1 MFLNALR
8 TAFPQFA
15 QRDRNGGGYS
25 QQDAEEAWSQIV
37 NQLRAKLTIT
47 DGAGEGATQTSF
59 VDKYFA
65 GQFES
70 ALECDDPAAK
80 EAGEQPTNSSDV
92 FFKLDCHI
100 GKEINHLQDGIMA
113 GLQEQIEKQSPVLD
127 RNALYTKKS
136 KIARLPK
143 YLTVHFVRF
152 FWKRDTQKKAKI
164 MRKVTFPAELDIV
177 EFCTETLQKQVIPIR
192 DKVREI
198 RKDEIDIERSRKRQK
213 LNKVHEEEQSKE
225 EKKAGSQKEPMQ
237 KKKEA
242 QEASEGKGK
251 TNDKDGDTNME
262 ENFKTDAEYEAEKLE
277 AIASAKKELY
287 ELIKQNG
294 SPDSG
299 TNQSGL
305 YELRGVITHQGASAD
320 SGHYTAYVKK
330 QARSDN
336 SQAGSKRREDEED
349 DGKWWW
355 FNDDKVTEVEAE
367 KIETLSGGGK
377 YFWPALV

>member
-1 MFLNALR
+1 
-8 TAFPQFA
+8 
-15 QRDRNGGGYS
+15 
-25 QQDAEEAWSQIV
+25 
-37 NQLRAKLTIT
+37 
-47 DGAGEGATQTSF
+47 
-59 VDKYFA
+59 
-65 GQFES
+65 
-70 ALECDDPAAK
+70 
-80 EAGEQPTNSSDV
+80 
-92 FFKLDCHI
+92 
-100 GKEINHLQDGIMA
+100 
-113 GLQEQIEKQSPVLD
+113 
-127 RNALYTKKS
+127 
-136 KIARLPK
+136 
-143 YLTVHFVRF
+143 
-152 FWKRDTQKKAKI
+152 
-164 MRKVTFPAELDIV
+164 
-177 EFCTETLQKQVIPIR
+177 
-192 DKVREI
+192 
-198 RKDEIDIERSRKRQK
+198 
-213 LNKVHEEEQSKE
+213 
-225 EKKAGSQKEPMQ
+225 MQ